1 MSGEASLLESA
12 KSLSIWVPALSALA
26 GALVGSLGGVVTQL
40 VQGAAERR
48 RERMRLAVQL
58 AVADHD
64 SNLKRAEAWAQRGK
78 QVRIFP
84 VALYVDFHAR
94 FLEMIDSGNITP
106 DDVRKTYEDNR
117 AVKAAI
123 ETMAPYF
130 VPKRS
135 PEEPD
140 AN

>member
-1 MSGEASLLESA
+1 MAADASIFESTG
-12 KSLSIWVPALSALA
+12 SLSIWVPALSALA

-48 RERMRLAVQL
+48 RERMRLAIQL

-64 SNLKRAEAWAQRGK
+64 SNIKRAEAWAQHGK

-84 VALYVDFHAR
+84 VGLYVDFHTR
-94 FLEMIDSGNITP
+94 FLEMIDRGNVTP
-106 DDVRKTYEDNR
+106 DAVRKTYEDNR

-135 PEEPD
+135 AEEPGAD
-140 AN
+140 